1 MNISGINSMTTTYV
15 PRNRQKVSPSFAQEQ
30 SIAKTS
36 SPNTK
41 MDIYKQIA
49 QDYDVRN
56 ASFDEF
62 CEITDKLYDKGEISG
77 IEHALVTLD
86 IRPLQK
92 TYPNCRYY
100 LTKADQN
107 GKRDWIAELEARVQ
121 QDEKIGNAPQGI
133 LAHKRLVD
141 VLMHLQRK

>member
-1 MNISGINSMTTTYV
+1 MTTTYV
-15 PRNRQKVSPSFAQEQ
+15 PRSSQKVSPSFAKEQ
-30 SIAKTS
+30 SIAKTGS
-36 SPNTK
+36 TSTK
-41 MDIYKQIA
+41 KDIYKQIA
-49 QDYDVRN
+49 QDYDVHN

-62 CEITDKLYDKGEISG
+62 CEIADKLYDKGEISG
-77 IEHALVTLD
+77 IEHASITLD

-92 TYPNCRYY
+92 IYPNCRYY

-133 LAHKRLVD
+133 LAHKRIID